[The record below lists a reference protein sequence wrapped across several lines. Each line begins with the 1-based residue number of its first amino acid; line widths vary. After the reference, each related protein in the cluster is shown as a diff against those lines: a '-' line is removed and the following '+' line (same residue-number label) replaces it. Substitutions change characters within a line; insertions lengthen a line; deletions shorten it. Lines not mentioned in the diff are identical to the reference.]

1 MARWQTATGSV
12 ADMEPSALRVKAADA
27 GSVAVGDFSQAGS
40 RQDQGELQ
48 QYDYDVE
55 TVERVY
61 RSVSRLSLPP
71 SRNRPCILTSAYC
84 NDQETRL
91 EDYST

>member
-1 MARWQTATGSV
+1 MAPWQTATGSV
-12 ADMEPSALRVKAADA
+12 AEPSALRVKTADA

-40 RQDQGELQ
+40 RQDHGEMQ

-61 RSVSRLSLPP
+61 RSADSVSLHPE
-71 SRNRPCILTSAYC
+71 IGHAY
-84 NDQETRL
+84 
-91 EDYST
+91 